1 MLQLS
6 QALLYEEYHLS
17 PLAEMLIERSLL
29 NPYVVGQS
37 FFWTLKSNLHM
48 KTSFERYS
56 ILLEQFLLLC
66 GKYKEEIYTQYQVND
81 MLA

>member
-29 NPYVVGQS
+29 NPFVVGQS

-48 KTSFERYS
+48 KPSFERYS
-56 ILLEQFLLLC
+56 LLLQQFLMLN
-66 GKYKEEIYTQYQVND
+66 GKFK
-81 MLA
+81 